1 MTDVV
6 FPSLSE
12 ERPDAEGVLATWFV
26 TEGSAVAADQLIAEV
41 QVDKVSA
48 EVLAPTAGTV
58 HLLVDEEAAVKQG
71 EPIARIE

>member
-1 MTDVV
+1 MTDVL

-12 ERPDAEGVLATWFV
+12 EKPDAEGVLATWFV
-26 TEGSAVAADQLIAEV
+26 TEGSAVAGDQLIAEV

-48 EVLAPTAGTV
+48 EVLAPKAGTV
-58 HLLVDEEAAVKQG
+58 HLLVEEEAAVRQG

>member
-1 MTDVV
+1 MTDVP
-6 FPSLSE
+6 FPSLSD

-58 HLLVDEEAAVKQG
+58 HLLVEEEAAVRQG

>member
-1 MTDVV
+1 MTDVP
-6 FPSLSE
+6 FPSLSQE
-12 ERPDAEGVLATWFV
+12 KPDAEGVLATWFV

-58 HLLVDEEAAVKQG
+58 HLLVEEEAAVKQG